1 MECAAVFIQF
11 NSQCGS
17 SVVYSARLKNMSMM
31 ARGKRQG
38 IYYIKNS
45 FEAYIYISTHSIH
58 PLTIHLLCVVQ
69 HYCTLPAASLAS
81 GWHFVHSVYVYTSH
95 LRHIPNASK
104 RNAGRGGEEAM
115 CSLAVI
121 TFVYSKLHAL
131 SMRPTY
137 FAIHPRVFLS
147 PNNHHQRRPHLSVP
161 ALPSLPLATMITI
174 HPFLLYP
181 FLHEEKRG
189 IVHRKRIENGRTV
202 RWFVI

>member
-1 MECAAVFIQF
+1 
-11 NSQCGS
+11 
-17 SVVYSARLKNMSMM
+17 MM

-95 LRHIPNASK
+95 LRHIQNASK
-104 RNAGRGGEEAM
+104 SNAGRGGEEAM

-137 FAIHPRVFLS
+137 FAIHPRVFLIS
-147 PNNHHQRRPHLSVP
+147 KQPPSATPTFECACFTVVAPCNDDYDTLTPPN
-161 ALPSLPLATMITI
+161 
-174 HPFLLYP
+174 PFLLYP

-189 IVHRKRIENGRTV
+189 IVLRSALKTGEQFAGL
-202 RWFVI
+202 